1 MSAPYFSLFSQ
12 TTYVIVSLLLGFFF
26 GFFLERAGF
35 SSAKKLTAQFY
46 FKDFS
51 VLKVMFTAIV
61 VTMLGVAY
69 LATIGWLDMSQV
81 YVPLTFLW
89 PQITGGLLL
98 GAGFI
103 LGGY

>member
-1 MSAPYFSLFSQ
+1 MSAPYFSLFSP
-12 TTYVIVSLLLGFFF
+12 TTFVIVSLLLGFFF

-69 LATIGWLDMSQV
+69 LAASGWLDMSQV
-81 YVPLTFLW
+81 YVPLTFLG